1 MDNRLLLYRDI
12 SAQEPPKAIEVSLAR
27 VKESPAEGEERPRVI
42 VALISSII
50 GLDSVTT
57 FYPEFEGAPAY
68 RMTKPSNQ
76 AKAPSKS
83 ASKAQP
89 KQQTKAQAKAQQ
101 AKQQKAQQ
109 PPPPPPQR
117 STVPQSGT
125 MAQGTYQPRTAPRQA
140 PPVAAP
146 PAYDDLEFHEERK
159 RTMPFRVTLPPPQ
172 SQHQQPHQQQHQQ
185 QPLPHKKQSSPTTMN
200 FDEFRFTPTET
211 SPIVDLTVSPPRN
224 KIRRTD
230 DGHLDVARRLGSSS
244 PAPSSQ
250 RSSFSPTFRGGSE
263 MVTMRA

>member
-125 MAQGTYQPRTAPRQA
+125 MAQGTYQPRTAPRPA

-159 RTMPFRVTLPPPQ
+159 RTMPFRVTLPPL
-172 SQHQQPHQQQHQQ
+172 SRNT
-185 QPLPHKKQSSPTTMN
+185 SSPT
-200 FDEFRFTPTET
+200 R
-211 SPIVDLTVSPPRN
+211 SSI
-224 KIRRTD
+224 
-230 DGHLDVARRLGSSS
+230 SSS
-244 PAPSSQ
+244 RCPT
-250 RSSFSPTFRGGSE
+250 RSS
-263 MVTMRA
+263 RAPPQ